1 MQSGSDT
8 PTSGNSRQNRSESAP
23 ALAKDA
29 ENGPAATSAA
39 VSTASS
45 TSRGSRLASAPDPS
59 ETLVLLHTTLH
70 HTCVRCLFLTR
81 TRTHYFHLQVHF
93 HGRPFTAAEDFA
105 ARWCSLLCTNMNVNK
120 NMNIDIYAPTGRC
133 SLRIVTSAKGN
144 SRSSSACVCL
154 CLCLNLSLSRLSLS
168 ISVLLCLSFSSF
180 LFLSLSLSLSLS
192 LTHTHTH
199 IPQVFKGMRRTTQI
213 RLNCDPS
220 EIRL

>member
-1 MQSGSDT
+1 MPSGSDT
-8 PTSGNSRQNRSESAP
+8 PTSGNSRQNRNESAP

-81 TRTHYFHLQVHF
+81 TRTHYFHQVHF

-133 SLRIVTSAKGN
+133 SLRIVTSVKGN

-180 LFLSLSLSLSLS
+180 LFLSLSLSLSH
-192 LTHTHTH
+192 THTHTY
-199 IPQVFKGMRRTTQI
+199 RRCSKECAAP
-213 RLNCDPS
+213 RRS
-220 EIRL
+220 A